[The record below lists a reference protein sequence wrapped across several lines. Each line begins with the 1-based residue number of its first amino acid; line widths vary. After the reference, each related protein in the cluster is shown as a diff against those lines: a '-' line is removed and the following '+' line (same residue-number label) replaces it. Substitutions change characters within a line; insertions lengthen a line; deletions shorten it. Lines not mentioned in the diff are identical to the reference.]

1 MDAAQVL
8 IAGNWRNANS
18 NKTFQ
23 AENPATGQQLP
34 TPFPISQW
42 KDCDDALAAASHA
55 AQDLRKIEPE
65 RIAAFLERYASNI
78 ESSAAQLV
86 EAAHEETA
94 LPISPRL

>member
-1 MDAAQVL
+1 MDVAKVL
-8 IAGNWRNANS
+8 IAGDWHKANS
-18 NKTFQ
+18 DSTFH

-34 TPFPISQW
+34 TPFPISSR
-42 KDCDDALAAASHA
+42 KDCDDALAATSQT

-65 RIAAFLERYASNI
+65 RIATFLETYANNI
-78 ESSAAQLV
+78 ESSVAQIV